1 MTYSLDLA
9 IRDIGGSIVLSGGP
23 VGLSGGPISGG
34 SIGRDGGSI
43 DRNNEDSADDGEN
56 LSKKHHGAG

>member
-9 IRDIGGSIVLSGGP
+9 IHDITEGS

-34 SIGRDGGSI
+34 FVGRDGGSI
-43 DRNNEDSADDGEN
+43 DRDNEDSADDGEN
-56 LSKKHHGAG
+56 LSEKHHGAG